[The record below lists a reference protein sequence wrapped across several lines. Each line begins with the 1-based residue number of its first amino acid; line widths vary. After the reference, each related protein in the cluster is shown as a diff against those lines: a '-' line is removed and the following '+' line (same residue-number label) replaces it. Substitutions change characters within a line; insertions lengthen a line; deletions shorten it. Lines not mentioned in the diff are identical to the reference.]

1 MTLYAFSCF
10 KIPDQVCRKL
20 DSIMNAFWWG
30 HDIGARKLHM
40 IGWDILC
47 LPKQEGGFLLMN
59 KAMLTNQFWRIASNP
74 DLLLSKAMQ
83 AFH

>member
-1 MTLYAFSCF
+1 MPLYAFSCF

-40 IGWDILC
+40 IGWDTLC
-47 LPKQEGGFLLMN
+47 LPKQEGGFGLKNSYSYEQSYAHNSVLEDR
-59 KAMLTNQFWRIASNP
+59 L
-74 DLLLSKAMQ
+74 
-83 AFH
+83 